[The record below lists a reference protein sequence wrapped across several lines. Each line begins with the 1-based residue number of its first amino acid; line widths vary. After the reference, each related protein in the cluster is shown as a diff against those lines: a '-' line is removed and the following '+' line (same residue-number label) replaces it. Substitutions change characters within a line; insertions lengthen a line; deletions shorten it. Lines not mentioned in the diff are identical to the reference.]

1 MITTAPVTDGC
12 PRAGSDCYLTY
23 ISKRGNVK
31 RPAATSIIVTWHG
44 RAAEH
49 RDRPYRDRGAHGSA
63 QDDQILWQAPLRMTR
78 VPLDETPRE
87 KTAPDGPR

>member
-31 RPAATSIIVTWHG
+31 RPAATWIIVTWHG
-44 RAAEH
+44 RATEH
-49 RDRPYRDRGAHGSA
+49 RDRPYRDAART
-63 QDDQILWQAPLRMTR
+63 DQRKTIRFSGK
-78 VPLDETPRE
+78 PRF
-87 KTAPDGPR
+87 G